1 MVQILFDLN
10 GKRHIMKMITAIV
23 NYKDTNRVCQA
34 LAAKG
39 FEHTRLATTGGFL
52 RAGNTTV
59 LMGVED
65 ARLDEALAIIQSN
78 CKRRKEAVP
87 EMPPAEMP
95 AGIYNQ
101 FPSEVTVGGA
111 IVFVTEV
118 QRFEKY

>member
-1 MVQILFDLN
+1 
-10 GKRHIMKMITAIV
+10 MKMITAIV
-23 NYKDTNRVCQA
+23 NYKDTNKVCQA
-34 LAAKG
+34 LSAKG

-65 ARLDEALAIIQSN
+65 ERLDEALDIIQSN
-78 CKRRKEAVP
+78 CKRRKEIVP
-87 EMPPAEMP
+87 EFPSAEMP
-95 AGIYNQ
+95 VGVYNQ
-101 FPSEVTVGGA
+101 FPTEVVVGGA

>member
-1 MVQILFDLN
+1 MNCLFFQTER
-10 GKRHIMKMITAIV
+10 GHIMKMITAII

-65 ARLDEALAIIQSN
+65 ARLDEALDIIQKN

-101 FPSEVTVGGA
+101 FPSEVMVGGA
-111 IVFVTEV
+111 IVFVNEV
-118 QRFEKY
+118 TYFEKM

>member
-1 MVQILFDLN
+1 
-10 GKRHIMKMITAIV
+10 MKMITAIV

-34 LAAKG
+34 LTEKG

-65 ARLDEALAIIQSN
+65 ARLEEALTIIQNN

-87 EMPPAEMP
+87 STISSDMSNLVSYPV
-95 AGIYNQ
+95 
-101 FPSEVTVGGA
+101 EVEVGGA
-111 IVFVTEV
+111 TIFVLNVEDF
-118 QRFEKY
+118 RKL

>member
-1 MVQILFDLN
+1 
-10 GKRHIMKMITAIV
+10 MKMITAII
-23 NYKDTNRVCQA
+23 NHKDTNRVCQA
-34 LAAKG
+34 LSAKG

-65 ARLDEALAIIQSN
+65 ARLDEALEIIHSN
-78 CKRRKEAVP
+78 CKRRREVVP
-87 EMPPAEMP
+87 EVFPAEMP
-95 AGIYNQ
+95 VGIYNQ

>member
-1 MVQILFDLN
+1 
-10 GKRHIMKMITAIV
+10 MKMITAIV
-23 NYKDTNRVCQA
+23 NYKDTNKVCQA
-34 LAAKG
+34 LSAKG

-65 ARLDEALAIIQSN
+65 ERLDEALEIIHHN
-78 CKRRKEAVP
+78 CKKRKEAVSDTSL
-87 EMPPAEMP
+87 AAMP
-95 AGIYNQ
+95 AGANGQI
-101 FPSEVTVGGA
+101 PSEVVVGGA

>member
-1 MVQILFDLN
+1 MNCLLLQTERGL
-10 GKRHIMKMITAIV
+10 IMKMITAII

-65 ARLDEALAIIQSN
+65 ARLDEALEVIHQN
-78 CKRRKEAVP
+78 CKRRKESVP
-87 EMPPAEMP
+87 EMPPADMP
-95 AGIYNQ
+95 SGIYNQ
-101 FPSEVTVGGA
+101 FPAEVMVGGA